1 MAEHAAEEKLEAVVV
16 PAKGFRPRR
25 FLAVTLLSIAGPL
38 AIGLGALQVYVTGGR
53 FVSTENAYVK
63 ADKIAVS
70 ADVNGR
76 VAEVGIAANQR
87 VEAGAL
93 LFRIDPEPFR
103 IAIAVAE
110 ARLASARQDIAAMKA
125 EYRQKIAEQKLARG
139 EAEYYERQY
148 ERQHKLNDKGFASG
162 SKLDE
167 AAQRLR
173 LARDQAATVAEE
185 LGRVRAN
192 LGGSVDRAVDSHP
205 AVLEALA
212 VRDEAALAL
221 RRTAVHAP
229 SAGVVTNFN
238 LEVGEYIE
246 AGKPVFSLVG
256 ADRVWV
262 EANFKE
268 TELTYVREGQ
278 SAVLT
283 FDAYPEYSVQAV
295 VASISPAT
303 GAEFALLPPQN
314 ASGNWVKVV
323 QRLPVRLE
331 LTETDGIPSL
341 RAGMS
346 VIVEVDTGHKRQLPW
361 LADAAL
367 AWMRGG
373 S

>member
-1 MAEHAAEEKLEAVVV
+1 MAEQADEIRAVTA
-16 PAKGFRPRR
+16 PPKRFRPRR

-38 AIGLGALQVYVTGGR
+38 AIGLGVLQVYVTGGR
-53 FVSTENAYVK
+53 YVSTENAYVK

-70 ADVNGR
+70 ADIDGR
-76 VAEVGIAANQR
+76 VVDVGVAANQR
-87 VEAGAL
+87 IKVGAL

-103 IAIAVAE
+103 IAVAAAE
-110 ARLASARQDIAAMKA
+110 ARLGAARQDIAAMKA
-125 EYRQKIAEQKLARG
+125 QYRQKIAERRLARG
-139 EAEYYERQY
+139 EAEYYERQF
-148 ERQHKLNDKGFASG
+148 ERQRKLNDKGFTSG

-167 AAQRLR
+167 AEQRLR
-173 LARDQAATVAEE
+173 LARDKATTAAED
-185 LGRVRAN
+185 LGRVRAS
-192 LGGSVDRAVDSHP
+192 LGGSADLAIDSHP

-212 VRDEAALAL
+212 ARDEAALAL
-221 RRTAVHAP
+221 RRTEVRAP

-256 ADRVWV
+256 VERVWV

-268 TELTYVREGQ
+268 TELTHVRDGQ
-278 SAVLT
+278 PAVLT
-283 FDAYPEYSVQAV
+283 FDAYPEYTVQAV

-331 LTETDGIPSL
+331 LIQSGGIPPL

-346 VIVEVDTGHKRQLPW
+346 VIVEVDTGYKRRFPW
-361 LADAAL
+361 LADSAL
-367 AWMRGG
+367 AWLRGG

>member
-1 MAEHAAEEKLEAVVV
+1 MAEKFEDLKGRAT
-16 PAKGFRPRR
+16 PAKSFQSRR
-25 FLAVTLLSIAGPL
+25 FLTVLLLSIAGPL
-38 AIGLGALQVYVTGGR
+38 AIGLCVLQVYVTGGR

-70 ADVNGR
+70 ADVTGR
-76 VAEVGIAANQR
+76 VVEVDVAANQR
-87 VEAGAL
+87 IEAGTL
-93 LFRIDPEPFR
+93 LFRIDSEPFR
-103 IAIAVAE
+103 IAVSVAA
-110 ARLASARQDIAAMKA
+110 ARLAAARQDIAAMKA
-125 EYRQKIAEQKLARG
+125 EYRQKIAERKMASG
-139 EAEYYERQY
+139 EAEYYERQS
-148 ERQHKLNDKGFASG
+148 ERQRKLNDKGFASR

-167 AAQRLR
+167 AEQRLR
-173 LARDQAATVAEE
+173 LARDQVATAAEN

-192 LGGSVDRAVDSHP
+192 LGGSVDFHIDSHP
-205 AVLEALA
+205 EVMEALA
-212 VRDEAALAL
+212 ILDEAILAL
-221 RRTAVHAP
+221 RRTEIRAP

-246 AGKPVFSLVG
+246 SGKPVFSLVG

-268 TELTYVREGQ
+268 TELAHIRDGQ
-278 SAVLT
+278 SATLA
-283 FDAYPEYSVQAV
+283 FDAYPDYSVQAV

-331 LTETDGIPSL
+331 LVGTEELPSL

-346 VIVEVDTGHKRQLPW
+346 VIVEVDTGYKRELPW
-361 LADAAL
+361 LSNTTL
-367 AWMRGG
+367 EWMRGD

>member
-192 LGGSVDRAVDSHP
+192 LGGSVAKTVIKMQQAFHP
-205 AVLEALA
+205 DQVS
-212 VRDEAALAL
+212 
-221 RRTAVHAP
+221 T
-229 SAGVVTNFN
+229 
-238 LEVGEYIE
+238 
-246 AGKPVFSLVG
+246 
-256 ADRVWV
+256 
-262 EANFKE
+262 
-268 TELTYVREGQ
+268 
-278 SAVLT
+278 
-283 FDAYPEYSVQAV
+283 
-295 VASISPAT
+295 
-303 GAEFALLPPQN
+303 
-314 ASGNWVKVV
+314 
-323 QRLPVRLE
+323 
-331 LTETDGIPSL
+331 SL
-341 RAGMS
+341 RM
-346 VIVEVDTGHKRQLPW
+346 PY
-361 LADAAL
+361 AAF
-367 AWMRGG
+367 
-373 S
+373 